1 MERLKGM
8 AIFAK
13 VVECGSFTGAA
24 TQLAMSVSSI
34 SQSVSK
40 LEQALQIRLL
50 NRSTR
55 RISLTE
61 AGRIYYQGCRK
72 MLQEAQ
78 EVHEQL
84 YAYNNTPSGTLR
96 IGSSATMAQKV
107 LAPICARMLA
117 AYPGLAVNLV
127 TGVPAPDLV
136 ADGLDL
142 VIRAGELQDS
152 SLFCRSLG
160 AMPMV
165 ICAAKSYLHQHGTP
179 HHPAELV
186 NYSWLDFSGQPAN
199 DLTLITPEGHTLRP
213 MPVGRFHTNDAQTLL
228 SWLHAGAGI
237 AYLPLMWVI
246 DAVRRKQVEI
256 LFPHYQST
264 PRPVYALYAHKSPL
278 PLKVRLCLE
287 YLSDYFTQMAETFRD
302 SRQAK

>member
-107 LAPICARMLA
+107 LAPISARMLA

-136 ADGLDL
+136 ADG
-142 VIRAGELQDS
+142 
-152 SLFCRSLG
+152 
-160 AMPMV
+160 
-165 ICAAKSYLHQHGTP
+165 
-179 HHPAELV
+179 
-186 NYSWLDFSGQPAN
+186 
-199 DLTLITPEGHTLRP
+199 
-213 MPVGRFHTNDAQTLL
+213 
-228 SWLHAGAGI
+228 
-237 AYLPLMWVI
+237 
-246 DAVRRKQVEI
+246 
-256 LFPHYQST
+256 
-264 PRPVYALYAHKSPL
+264 
-278 PLKVRLCLE
+278 
-287 YLSDYFTQMAETFRD
+287 
-302 SRQAK
+302 